1 MSNTDKEQ
9 QSEQQDAKQNELN
22 LEFNE
27 FEPITPKRPAVEA
40 APSFIDKLKGIFN
53 KKAAKAETFQQAEV
67 EQAVENTENNEF
79 AAEPVT
85 AHKASALANLSTRS
99 RRLLI
104 SAAVLVI
111 IIVLFLWLKP
121 SSQPVDSLQSQ
132 DNNLPIEFQPIDPN
146 AANANNEGVPTMQ
159 TEEQAMDNANAN
171 VTDAAT
177 ANNDA
182 AVTAETIAQNSTAP
196 IPAVDNTPITTDEN
210 NAAATNQAQTPAVA
224 PAPVAPAPKAEQ
236 KPALS
241 QAQIDKIEKQAYEA
255 EQARLIAKAKARA
268 EQRAREEFR
277 AKQQKQK
284 ELEQRKAQAI
294 LDGKNVPVVDAKP
307 VARSSSKSTSSVT
320 TAASGSQAKTLTI
333 PAGTSLMQVFRD
345 NKLNIAD
352 VNAMTKANGAG
363 NALSSFKPGDKV
375 AVKVNNDGRVSE
387 LQLPNGSKFIRQSN
401 GTYIYQK

>member
-27 FEPITPKRPAVEA
+27 FEPITPKRPAVET
-40 APSFIDKLKGIFN
+40 APSFIDKLKGIFY
-53 KKAAKAETFQQAEV
+53 KKTTQAETFQQAEV
-67 EQAVENTENNEF
+67 GQTVENTESNDF
-79 AAEPVT
+79 TAEPVT
-85 AHKASALANLSTRS
+85 THKTSPLANLSTRS

-121 SSQPVDSLQSQ
+121 NSQPVDSLQSQ

-146 AANANNEGVPTMQ
+146 ATNANNEGVPTMQ
-159 TEEQAMDNANAN
+159 TEEQAMDNANDN
-171 VTDAAT
+171 ITDSTT
-177 ANNDA
+177 ANNNA
-182 AVTAETIAQNSTAP
+182 TVTAETLTQNSTASAP
-196 IPAVDNTPITTDEN
+196 SVDNTPITTDEN
-210 NAAATNQAQTPAVA
+210 NAAATNQAQTPSIT
-224 PAPVAPAPKAEQ
+224 PAPVTPTPGSEQ

-241 QAQIDKIEKQAYEA
+241 QAEIDKIEKQAYEA

-268 EQRAREEFR
+268 EQRAREEFK

-284 ELEQRKAQAI
+284 EQEQRKAQAI

-307 VARSSSKSTSSVT
+307 VTRSSSKSTSST
-320 TAASGSQAKTLTI
+320 TNVSSGGQAKTLTI

-345 NKLNIAD
+345 NNLNIAD

-375 AVKVNNDGRVSE
+375 AIKVNGGRVSE
-387 LQLPNGSKFIRQSN
+387 LQLPNGAKFIRQSN
-401 GTYIYQK
+401 GSYIYQK

>member
-79 AAEPVT
+79 TAEPVT

-159 TEEQAMDNANAN
+159 TEEQAMDNAN

-196 IPAVDNTPITTDEN
+196 TPAVDNTPITTDEN

-224 PAPVAPAPKAEQ
+224 PAPVTPAPKAEQ
-236 KPALS
+236 KQALS
-241 QAQIDKIEKQAYEA
+241 QAEIDKIEKQAYEA

-268 EQRAREEFR
+268 EQRAREEFK

-284 ELEQRKAQAI
+284 EQEQRKAQAI

-307 VARSSSKSTSSVT
+307 VTRSSSKSTSST
-320 TAASGSQAKTLTI
+320 TNVSSGGQAKTLTI

-345 NKLNIAD
+345 NNLNIAD

-375 AVKVNNDGRVSE
+375 AIKVNGGRVSE
-387 LQLPNGSKFIRQSN
+387 LQLPSGAKFIRQSN
-401 GTYIYQK
+401 GTYIYKK

>member
-27 FEPITPKRPAVEA
+27 FEPITPKRPAVET
-40 APSFIDKLKGIFN
+40 APSFIDKLKGIFH
-53 KKAAKAETFQQAEV
+53 KKTTQAETFQQAEV
-67 EQAVENTENNEF
+67 GQTVENTESNDF
-79 AAEPVT
+79 TAEPVT
-85 AHKASALANLSTRS
+85 THKTSPLANLSTRS

-121 SSQPVDSLQSQ
+121 NSQPVDSLQSQ

-146 AANANNEGVPTMQ
+146 ATNTNNEGVPTMQ
-159 TEEQAMDNANAN
+159 TEEQAMDNANDN
-171 VTDAAT
+171 ITDSTT
-177 ANNDA
+177 ANNNA
-182 AVTAETIAQNSTAP
+182 TVTAETLTQNSTASAP
-196 IPAVDNTPITTDEN
+196 SVDNTPITTDEN
-210 NAAATNQAQTPAVA
+210 NAAATNQAQTPSIT
-224 PAPVAPAPKAEQ
+224 PAPVTPTPGSEQ

-241 QAQIDKIEKQAYEA
+241 QAEIDKIEKQAYEA

-268 EQRAREEFR
+268 EQRAREEFK

-284 ELEQRKAQAI
+284 EQEQRKAQAI

-307 VARSSSKSTSSVT
+307 VTRSSSKSTSST
-320 TAASGSQAKTLTI
+320 TNVSSGGQAKTLTI

-345 NKLNIAD
+345 NNLNIAD

-375 AVKVNNDGRVSE
+375 AIKVNGGRVSE
-387 LQLPNGSKFIRQSN
+387 LQLPNGAKFIRQSN
-401 GTYIYQK
+401 GSYIYQK

>member
-27 FEPITPKRPAVEA
+27 FEPITPKRPAVET
-40 APSFIDKLKGIFN
+40 APSFIDKLKGIFY
-53 KKAAKAETFQQAEV
+53 KKTTQAETFQQAEV
-67 EQAVENTENNEF
+67 GQTVENTESNDF
-79 AAEPVT
+79 TAEPVT
-85 AHKASALANLSTRS
+85 THKTSPLANLSTRS

-121 SSQPVDSLQSQ
+121 NSQPVDSLQSQ

-146 AANANNEGVPTMQ
+146 ATNANNEGVPTMQ
-159 TEEQAMDNANAN
+159 TEEQAMDNANDN
-171 VTDAAT
+171 ITDSTT
-177 ANNDA
+177 ANNNA
-182 AVTAETIAQNSTAP
+182 TVTAETLTQNSTASAP
-196 IPAVDNTPITTDEN
+196 SVDNTPITTDEN
-210 NAAATNQAQTPAVA
+210 NVAATNQAQTPAVA
-224 PAPVAPAPKAEQ
+224 PAPVIPAPKKTEQ
-236 KPALS
+236 KQALS
-241 QAQIDKIEKQAYEA
+241 QAEIDKIEKQAYEA

-268 EQRAREEFR
+268 EQRAREEFK

-284 ELEQRKAQAI
+284 EQEQRKAQAI

-307 VARSSSKSTSSVT
+307 VTRSSSKSTSST
-320 TAASGSQAKTLTI
+320 TNVSSGGQAKTLTI

-345 NKLNIAD
+345 NNLNIAD

-375 AVKVNNDGRVSE
+375 AIKVNGGRVSE
-387 LQLPNGSKFIRQSN
+387 LQLPNGAKFIRQSN
-401 GTYIYQK
+401 GSYIYQK

>member
-53 KKAAKAETFQQAEV
+53 KKVAKAETFQQAEV

-85 AHKASALANLSTRS
+85 AHKASPLANLSTRS

-121 SSQPVDSLQSQ
+121 NSQPVDSLQSQ

-159 TEEQAMDNANAN
+159 TEEQAMDNANDN
-171 VTDAAT
+171 ITDSTT
-177 ANNDA
+177 ANNNA
-182 AVTAETIAQNSTAP
+182 AVTAETLTQNSTASA
-196 IPAVDNTPITTDEN
+196 PAVDNTPITTDEN

-345 NKLNIAD
+345 NNLNIAD

-375 AVKVNNDGRVSE
+375 AVKVNGGRVSE
-387 LQLPNGSKFIRQSN
+387 LQLPSGAKFIRQSN
-401 GTYIYQK
+401 GTYIYKK

>member
-27 FEPITPKRPAVEA
+27 FEPITPKRPAVET
-40 APSFIDKLKGIFN
+40 APSFIDKLKGIFH
-53 KKAAKAETFQQAEV
+53 KKTTQAETFQQAEV
-67 EQAVENTENNEF
+67 GQTVENTESNDF
-79 AAEPVT
+79 TAEPVT
-85 AHKASALANLSTRS
+85 THKTSPLANLSTRS

-121 SSQPVDSLQSQ
+121 NSQPVDSLQSQ

-146 AANANNEGVPTMQ
+146 ATNANNEGVPTMQ
-159 TEEQAMDNANAN
+159 TEEQVMDNANDN
-171 VTDAAT
+171 ITDSTT
-177 ANNDA
+177 ANNNA
-182 AVTAETIAQNSTAP
+182 TVTAETLTQNSTASAP
-196 IPAVDNTPITTDEN
+196 SVDNTPITTDEN
-210 NAAATNQAQTPAVA
+210 NAAATNQAQTPSIT
-224 PAPVAPAPKAEQ
+224 PAPVTPTPGSEQ

-241 QAQIDKIEKQAYEA
+241 QAEIDKIEKQAYEA

-268 EQRAREEFR
+268 EQRAREEFK

-284 ELEQRKAQAI
+284 EQEQRKAQAI

-307 VARSSSKSTSSVT
+307 VTRSSSKSTSST
-320 TAASGSQAKTLTI
+320 TNVSSGGQAKTLTI

-345 NKLNIAD
+345 NNLNIAD

-375 AVKVNNDGRVSE
+375 AIKVNGGRVSE
-387 LQLPNGSKFIRQSN
+387 LQLPNGAKFIRQSN
-401 GTYIYQK
+401 GSYIYQK

>member
-27 FEPITPKRPAVEA
+27 FEPITPKRPAVET
-40 APSFIDKLKGIFN
+40 APSFIDKLKGIFH
-53 KKAAKAETFQQAEV
+53 KKTTQAETFQQAEV
-67 EQAVENTENNEF
+67 GQTVENTESNDF
-79 AAEPVT
+79 TAEPVT
-85 AHKASALANLSTRS
+85 THKTSPLANLSTRS

-121 SSQPVDSLQSQ
+121 NSQPVDSLQSQ

-159 TEEQAMDNANAN
+159 TEEQAMDNANDN
-171 VTDAAT
+171 ITDSTT
-177 ANNDA
+177 ANNNA
-182 AVTAETIAQNSTAP
+182 TVTAETLTQNSTASAP
-196 IPAVDNTPITTDEN
+196 SVDNTPITTDEN
-210 NAAATNQAQTPAVA
+210 NAAATNQAQTPSIT
-224 PAPVAPAPKAEQ
+224 PAPVTPTPGSEQ

-241 QAQIDKIEKQAYEA
+241 QAEIDKIEKQAYEA

-268 EQRAREEFR
+268 EQRAREEFK

-284 ELEQRKAQAI
+284 EQEQRKAQAI

-307 VARSSSKSTSSVT
+307 VTRSSSKSTSST
-320 TAASGSQAKTLTI
+320 TNVSSGGQAKTLTI

-345 NKLNIAD
+345 NNLNIAD

-363 NALSSFKPGDKV
+363 NALSSFKPGNKV
-375 AVKVNNDGRVSE
+375 AIKVNGGRVSE
-387 LQLPNGSKFIRQSN
+387 LQLPNGAKFIRQSN
-401 GTYIYQK
+401 GSYIYQK

>member
-159 TEEQAMDNANAN
+159 TEEQAMDNAN

-182 AVTAETIAQNSTAP
+182 AVTAETLTQNSTASAP
-196 IPAVDNTPITTDEN
+196 SVDNTPITTDEN

-345 NKLNIAD
+345 NNLNIAD

-363 NALSSFKPGDKV
+363 NALSSFKPGDQV
-375 AVKVNNDGRVSE
+375 AVKVNGGRVSE
-387 LQLPNGSKFIRQSN
+387 LQLPSGAKFIRQSN
-401 GTYIYQK
+401 GTYIYKK

>member
-27 FEPITPKRPAVEA
+27 FEPITPKRQAVES

-53 KKAAKAETFQQAEV
+53 KKAAQAETFQQAEV
-67 EQAVENTENNEF
+67 GQTVENTESNEF
-79 AAEPVT
+79 TAEPVT
-85 AHKASALANLSTRS
+85 AHIKASALANLSTRS

-121 SSQPVDSLQSQ
+121 NSQPVDSLQSQ

-146 AANANNEGVPTMQ
+146 ATNANNEGVPTMQ
-159 TEEQAMDNANAN
+159 TEEQAMDNANDN
-171 VTDAAT
+171 ITDSTT
-177 ANNDA
+177 ANNNA
-182 AVTAETIAQNSTAP
+182 TVTAETLTQNSTASAP
-196 IPAVDNTPITTDEN
+196 SVDNTPITTDEN
-210 NAAATNQAQTPAVA
+210 NAAATNQAQTPSIT
-224 PAPVAPAPKAEQ
+224 PAPVTPTPGSEQ

-241 QAQIDKIEKQAYEA
+241 QAEIDKIEKQAYEA

-268 EQRAREEFR
+268 EQRAREEFK

-284 ELEQRKAQAI
+284 EQEQRKAQAI

-307 VARSSSKSTSSVT
+307 VTRSSSKSTSST
-320 TAASGSQAKTLTI
+320 TNVSSGGQAKTLTI

-345 NKLNIAD
+345 NNLNIAD

-375 AVKVNNDGRVSE
+375 AIKVNGGRVSE
-387 LQLPNGSKFIRQSN
+387 LQLPNGAKFIRQSN
-401 GTYIYQK
+401 GTYIYKK

>member
-27 FEPITPKRPAVEA
+27 FEPITPKRPAVET
-40 APSFIDKLKGIFN
+40 APSFIDKLKGIFH
-53 KKAAKAETFQQAEV
+53 KKTTQAETFQQAEV
-67 EQAVENTENNEF
+67 GQTVENTESNDF
-79 AAEPVT
+79 TAEPVT
-85 AHKASALANLSTRS
+85 THKTSPLANLSTRS

-121 SSQPVDSLQSQ
+121 NSQPVDSLQSQ

-159 TEEQAMDNANAN
+159 TEEQAMDNANDN
-171 VTDAAT
+171 ITDSTT
-177 ANNDA
+177 ANNNA
-182 AVTAETIAQNSTAP
+182 TVTAETLTQNSTASAP
-196 IPAVDNTPITTDEN
+196 SVDNTPITTDEN
-210 NAAATNQAQTPAVA
+210 NAAATNQAQTPSIT
-224 PAPVAPAPKAEQ
+224 PAPVTPTPGSEQ

-241 QAQIDKIEKQAYEA
+241 QAEIDKIEKQAYEA

-268 EQRAREEFR
+268 EQRAREEFK

-284 ELEQRKAQAI
+284 EQEQRKAQAI

-307 VARSSSKSTSSVT
+307 VTRSSSKSTSST
-320 TAASGSQAKTLTI
+320 TNVSSGGQAKTLTI

-345 NKLNIAD
+345 NNLNIAD

-375 AVKVNNDGRVSE
+375 AIKVNGGRVSE
-387 LQLPNGSKFIRQSN
+387 LQLPNGAKFIRQSN
-401 GTYIYQK
+401 GTYIYKK